1 MTEPRMPERV
11 ILLHGL
17 WLRGMAMQYM
27 SRRLVAAG
35 FDAQTF
41 DYATVRDGIDVA
53 SERLRACVGAVGSS
67 KVHLVGH
74 SLGGLIAAMIVQRH
88 PEMIDGRI
96 VCLGAPLR
104 GSAAARSL
112 NGIPGGSAM
121 LGHSVELL
129 ERGLD
134 RWDGP
139 QQMGVIAGRL
149 PLGLGFL
156 LGGVSAPHDGTV
168 AVEETRLPGISDHR
182 VIAAAH
188 TGLVYSDAAAQ
199 HTIEFLRN
207 GRFGTA

>member
-1 MTEPRMPERV
+1 MTECV

-17 WLRGMAMQYM
+17 WLRGMAMNYL
-27 SRRLVAAG
+27 SRRLSAAG

-53 SERLRACVGAVGSS
+53 SKRLRELIGTFGGG

-74 SLGGLIAAMIVQRH
+74 SLGGLVAAMIVQRH
-88 PEMIDGRI
+88 PDLIDGRI

-112 NGIPGGSAM
+112 KGLPGGLAM

-129 ERGLD
+129 EQGLE

-139 QQMGVIAGRL
+139 QELGAIAGRL
-149 PLGLGFL
+149 PIGLGFV
-156 LGGVSAPHDGTV
+156 LGGVTAPHDGTV
-168 AVEETRLPGISDHR
+168 AVEETRLPGITDHR

-188 TGLVYSDAAAQ
+188 TGLVYSDPAAR
-199 HTIEFLRN
+199 HTIAFLRD